1 MKLKIIKENFDRA
14 MQEVSIEEGAEET
27 LSDFGGKLGRGLD
40 YLATMYQK
48 YNEDSKKRFLKAIG
62 VQKMIDD
69 SYRAGAEAERK
80 RWLGYVKAK
89 EAQAADPDFRY
100 PTSRQEPS

>member
-27 LSDFGGKLGRGLD
+27 LSKVGGMVGKGVDYYLSLWASIPKAAKMAIINSPGIKKL
-40 YLATMYQK
+40 
-48 YNEDSKKRFLKAIG
+48 
-62 VQKMIDD
+62 IDD

-80 RWLGYVKAK
+80 RWLQYVKAK
-89 EAQAADPDFRY
+89 EAQAADPDVRY
-100 PTSRQEPS
+100 PTSQQVVD